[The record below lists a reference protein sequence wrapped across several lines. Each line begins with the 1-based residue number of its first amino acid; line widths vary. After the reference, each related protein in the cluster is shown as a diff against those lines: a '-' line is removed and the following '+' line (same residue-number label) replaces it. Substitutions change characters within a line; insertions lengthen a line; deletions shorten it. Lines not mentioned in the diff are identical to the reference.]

1 MESISLIIALISAF
15 VAAASMIFT
24 VISYK
29 KTVIH
34 DRKQATLEVYNRL
47 QAEVFD
53 NLNTYSPAEI
63 RDICMD
69 TKSSECKIIS
79 GYVARIEHFC
89 VGLNEDIYDKQTFY
103 ALAHGYF
110 DGNQLRKRI
119 ESL

>member
-47 QAEVFD
+47 
-53 NLNTYSPAEI
+53 
-63 RDICMD
+63 
-69 TKSSECKIIS
+69 
-79 GYVARIEHFC
+79 
-89 VGLNEDIYDKQTFY
+89 
-103 ALAHGYF
+103 
-110 DGNQLRKRI
+110 
-119 ESL
+119 